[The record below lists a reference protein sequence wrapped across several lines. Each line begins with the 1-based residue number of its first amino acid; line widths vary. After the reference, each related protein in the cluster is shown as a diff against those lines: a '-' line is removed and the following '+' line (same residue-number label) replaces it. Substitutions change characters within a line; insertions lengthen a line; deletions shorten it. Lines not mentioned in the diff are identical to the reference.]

1 MWKGDIPTSAALLLA
16 VTVGLWPFGDAWMSG
31 PNTWACMQWEHVLMM
46 KQHSSL
52 KNDIPNSGWLV
63 SSLHMQKLWL
73 TILDTSQTFSS
84 CMQCKQS
91 WMQTHHWQKQ
101 THRKSGHL
109 LCVSSINECCVWVWH
124 LRKEQ
129 AIEDSNSQTVCQIC
143 AQKGLRVTQ
152 RPKPQ

>member
-1 MWKGDIPTSAALLLA
+1 MKGRHTYLCCSAVSSYCRSVAFRRCLN
-16 VTVGLWPFGDAWMSG
+16 V
-31 PNTWACMQWEHVLMM
+31 WAEYL
-46 KQHSSL
+46 SL
-52 KNDIPNSGWLV
+52 YAMGTCANHEATFFFENDIPNSGWLV